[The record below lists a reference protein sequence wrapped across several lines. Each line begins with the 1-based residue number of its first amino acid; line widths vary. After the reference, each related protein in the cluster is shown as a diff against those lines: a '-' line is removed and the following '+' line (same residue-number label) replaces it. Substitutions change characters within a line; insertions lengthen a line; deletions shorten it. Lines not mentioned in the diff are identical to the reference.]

1 MRCLVLGIFVLRY
14 HSEMPSSEK
23 TEVRIHHFE
32 KHGARTQHVQK
43 NSEFARGVFKNFK
56 IRAFS

>member
-1 MRCLVLGIFVLRY
+1 MRCLVLGILVLRC

-23 TEVRIHHFE
+23 TEFRIHHFE
-32 KHGARTQHVQK
+32 KHGARAQHVQK
-43 NSEFARGVFKNFK
+43 NSDAAPSVFKNFK